1 MAVRRLPPP
10 GVTVTSERRRR
21 LRDEPGHEGGCR
33 ARMTLQRRPAGRCAF
48 VMRGKRGQPFAATL
62 TGSYC
67 ETSHN
72 THNVGSD
79 EAKLGRAE
87 ENAAANAC
95 RRW

>member
-1 MAVRRLPPP
+1 
-10 GVTVTSERRRR
+10 
-21 LRDEPGHEGGCR
+21 
-33 ARMTLQRRPAGRCAF
+33 MTLQRPPAGRWAL
-48 VMRGKRGQPFAATL
+48 VMRGKLAQPFAATL

-72 THNVGSD
+72 THNVGFD

-87 ENAAANAC
+87 EHAAANAC